1 MTRFGTLLLLLL
13 AFVSGAAALIYEVV
27 FFRSLGLVFGVS
39 VHAVAAVVGSFLL
52 GLGLGA
58 AAGGRYL
65 ERFVP
70 LRAYAAIE
78 AAIALCGYASPFLFR
93 QLKALSESGA
103 LGTGATFQFVA
114 VIASFLV
121 LVVPTALMGA
131 TFPLLGRAIAGR
143 SEHVAARV
151 GWLYGVNTLGAAVG
165 AVVAAY
171 FALPEL
177 GVVGATHLAAGLNVL
192 LAIASFLTSA
202 NPSFDGP
209 PRAVAGASTA
219 AVDAAARSRFATLL
233 LAVAAIGF
241 ASVALQVL
249 ANRLLISLLG
259 GTVYVFG
266 AILAVFLLG
275 IAAGGAC
282 GGDLLERSRRPWTAL
297 AAIALSFAAA
307 VGAGVWLLA
316 RRAGG
321 DDILA
326 GALNLPLVEPGERVT
341 AFTPFRYFRLAFG
354 ASATLLA
361 LATFAAGLFLPAALR
376 LARDSIRAVGPLLG
390 RVYLWNTLGSIT
402 GSLAAAYLLLPV
414 LGLRVSFA
422 LVAALGGATAA
433 LLLVRARGAGERVPA
448 WLALLAFGGAV
459 GCGFAG
465 FAPGPPP
472 GAKDGLRTVFH
483 REAAASA
490 AKVCEVDDVAEPVP
504 IRSLFVSGKAV
515 ASTIFIDRRLQLLLG
530 FVSTLHHPDPRDVL
544 CIGLGT
550 GMTSG
555 ALAVAGGE
563 LTVVELSDAVIDAAR
578 EFAAYNAGLH
588 YRPDTTI
595 VHDDGR
601 SYLARTTRRF
611 DVISAD
617 PIDPCVSGSA
627 YLYTVEYYRLGKSRL
642 KPGGLM
648 SQWIPIYDLS
658 LEDIAGIVKT
668 FRSVFPEATAWVT
681 GYDLVLLGG
690 ESELAIDPV
699 AIQARIDADPVL
711 REMLRSVGVAD
722 AIDLVSTCFAT
733 AESLAAFGDR
743 ARAPNTD
750 ERPWI
755 EFHAPRAAF
764 GTYPL
769 DVFEY
774 FAATPEPPPLAPGVP
789 VAIAAEIRAAQ
800 RRLKDGAA
808 FFVEA
813 IRATGSYG
821 MARTEYIEF
830 LRAPRDSEN

>member
-1 MTRFGTLLLLLL
+1 MTRLGTSILLIL
-13 AFVSGAAALIYEVV
+13 AFVSGAAALVYEVV

-52 GLGLGA
+52 GLGIGA
-58 AAGGRYL
+58 AAGGRFL
-65 ERFVP
+65 ERFHP

-78 AAIALCGYASPFLFR
+78 AAIALCGYGSPFLFR
-93 QLKALSESGA
+93 QLRSLSESGA

-131 TFPLLGRAIAGR
+131 TFPLLGRAITGG
-143 SEHVAARV
+143 SERVASRV

-177 GVVGATHLAAGLNVL
+177 GMVGATHLAAGLNVL
-192 LAIASFLTSA
+192 LAIGSFLLSA

-209 PRAVAGASTA
+209 PAIAANTPRVALSDTARGDFRA
-219 AVDAAARSRFATLL
+219 LL

-282 GGDLLERSRRPWTAL
+282 GGSLIERSRRPWSTLSLVAL
-297 AAIALSFAAA
+297 AFSASI
-307 VGAGVWLLA
+307 GAGVWLLS

-321 DDILA
+321 EDVLA
-326 GALNLPLVEPGERVT
+326 GALNLPLLEPGERAT
-341 AFTPFRYFRLAFG
+341 SFSPWRYFQLAFL
-354 ASATLLA
+354 ATATLLA
-361 LATFAAGLFLPAALR
+361 LATFAAGAFLPAALR
-376 LARDSIRAVGPLLG
+376 LARESIAAVGPLLG
-390 RVYLWNTLGSIT
+390 RIYLWNTIGSIA
-402 GSLAAAYLLLPV
+402 GSLAAAYVLLPM
-414 LGLRVSFA
+414 LGLRASLISVAAIGFAVGLAFIVRARRRAEPPPKFA
-422 LVAALGGATAA
+422 LTILLAATAA
-433 LLLVRARGAGERVPA
+433 SAIL
-448 WLALLAFGGAV
+448 
-459 GCGFAG
+459 G
-465 FAPGPPP
+465 FAPGDAP
-472 GAKDGLRTVFH
+472 GAKDGLRTIFH
-483 REAAASA
+483 RESAASA
-490 AKVCEVDDVAEPVP
+490 AKVCEVDDVVEPIP

-515 ASTIFIDRRLQLLLG
+515 ASSIFIDRRLQLLLG
-530 FVSTLHHPDPRDVL
+530 FVSTLNHPDPRSVL

-555 ALAVAGGE
+555 ALAVAGGN

-578 EFAAYNAGLH
+578 EFAAFNAGIH
-588 YRPDTTI
+588 SRADTKI

-601 SYLARTTRRF
+601 SYLARTNERF

-627 YLYTVEYYRLGKSRL
+627 YLYTVEYYRLGRSRL

-648 SQWIPIYDLS
+648 SQWIPIYDLA

-668 FRSVFPEATAWVT
+668 FRLVYPQATAWVT
-681 GYDLVLLGG
+681 GYDLILLGG
-690 ESELAIDPV
+690 DAPPAIDPM
-699 AIQARIDADPVL
+699 AIQSRIDADPL
-711 REMLRSVGVAD
+711 LAEMLRSVGVSD
-722 AIDLVSTCFAT
+722 AVDLVATCFAT
-733 AESLAAFGDR
+733 AESLAAFSDR

-774 FAATPEPPPLAPGVP
+774 FAATPEPPPLVGHVP
-789 VAIAAEIRAAQ
+789 DSLATEIRSAQ

-808 FFVEA
+808 LFVDA
-813 IRATGSYG
+813 ISRTGSYG
-821 MARTEYIEF
+821 RARTEYIEF
-830 LRAPRDSEN
+830 LRAGRAGRK